1 MTARRLED
9 LKAGDE
15 AVLRVEVTPEAVRRF
30 VDLSGDDAPLHT
42 DAACARARGF
52 RDTLVHGALLAAFVS
67 RLVGTEMPGT
77 LSLLQKLDLVFRAPC
92 HAPCGLRLTATVA
105 QVSAAV
111 RSVRVRIKVEEE
123 SGRLLATGES
133 AHSMLEP

>member
-1 MTARRLED
+1 MTARRLEE

-15 AVLRVEVTPEAVRRF
+15 AVLQVEITPDTVRRF
-30 VDLSGDDAPLHT
+30 IELSGDDAPLHT
-42 DAACARARGF
+42 DAAYAGTRGF
-52 RDTLVHGALLAAFVS
+52 SGTLVHGALLAAFVS
-67 RLVGTEMPGT
+67 RLVGTEMPGS

-92 HAPCGLRLTATVA
+92 YAPCRLRLTATVA

-111 RSVRVRIKVEEE
+111 RSVRIRLKVEEE

-133 AHSMLEP
+133 AHSMMEP

>member
-9 LKAGDE
+9 LKAGE
-15 AVLRVEVTPEAVRRF
+15 EEVLHVDVTADAVRRF
-30 VDLSGDDAPLHT
+30 IDLSGDDAPLHT
-42 DAACARARGF
+42 DAAYAKGRGF
-52 RDTLVHGALLAAFVS
+52 QGTLVHGALIAAFVS
-67 RLVGTEMPGT
+67 RLVGTLLPGT

-92 HAPCGLRLTATVA
+92 YVPCRLRLTATVV

-111 RSVRVRIKVEEE
+111 RSVRIRIRVEEE

-133 AHSMLEP
+133 AHSMMEA